1 MQNYITPSLA
11 FLKVGLRTKQKS
23 RRLVGWRK
31 VMYKSVRYSTGIAM
45 LYLFVKLF
53 IYLAF

>member
-1 MQNYITPSLA
+1 MKNHITPSLA
-11 FLKVGLRTKQKS
+11 LLKVGLRTKQKS
-23 RRLVGWRK
+23 RRLIGWRK
-31 VMYKSVRYSTGIAM
+31 VMHTSVRYLTGIAM